1 MIYTVTL
8 NPSLDY
14 VIRMDSFVPG
24 SINRADS
31 AEIVAGGK
39 GINVSTIL
47 CRLGMETTALGY
59 VGGFTG
65 RKIADE
71 LYNMGVGERFTRLS
85 GGDSRINVKLRAGE
99 ESEINAKGPE
109 ISPADEAVF
118 MDELNSLV
126 KNGDYV
132 VLAGSIPKTLKTDTY
147 ARIMQMLSDR
157 EVNFVVD
164 AEGDLLCDVLL
175 YHPFLIK
182 PNVLEL
188 GDIYGRRL
196 IGLSDIREC
205 AKDMMRRGA
214 RNVLVSMGKEGAV
227 FWGEDGSELYS
238 PAPDGTVVNTVGAGD
253 SMVGGFL
260 YGYIKYGNF
269 AEALKWGSACG
280 AATACSVGI
289 AERELILSML

>member
-71 LYNMGVGERFTRLS
+71 LYNMGVCERFTRLS

-147 ARIMQMLSDR
+147 ARIMQMLSNR

>member
-71 LYNMGVGERFTRLS
+71 LYNMGVCERFTRLS

-118 MDELNSLV
+118 MDELNLLV

-196 IGLSDIREC
+196 IGISDIREC

>member
-71 LYNMGVGERFTRLS
+71 LYNMGVCERFTRLS

-147 ARIMQMLSDR
+147 ARIMQMLSNR

-205 AKDMMRRGA
+205 AEDMMRRGA

>member
-71 LYNMGVGERFTRLS
+71 LYNMGVCERFTRLS

-99 ESEINAKGPE
+99 ESEINAIGPE

-205 AKDMMRRGA
+205 AEDMMRRGA

>member
-71 LYNMGVGERFTRLS
+71 LYNMGVCERFTRLS

-118 MDELNSLV
+118 MDELNLLV

-157 EVNFVVD
+157 EVNFAVD

>member
-71 LYNMGVGERFTRLS
+71 LYNMGVCERFTRLS

-99 ESEINAKGPE
+99 ESEINAIGPE

-147 ARIMQMLSDR
+147 ARIMQMLSNR

-205 AKDMMRRGA
+205 AEDMMRRGA